1 MSDKERQE
9 GNGPREHEGKAV
21 EGSLQESYD
30 RGLHMA
36 PYQAPQNSALPQTDT
51 GPSESSPTNSGDSTD
66 SGSGSESGSGSGS
79 GED

>member
-1 MSDKERQE
+1 MSDKERHD
-9 GNGPREHEGKAV
+9 GNAPREHEGKAV

-36 PYQAPQNSALPQTDT
+36 PYQAPQNSALPQIDT
-51 GPSESSPTNSGDSTD
+51 GPSESSPTSSGD
-66 SGSGSESGSGSGS
+66 GSDSGSGSGS